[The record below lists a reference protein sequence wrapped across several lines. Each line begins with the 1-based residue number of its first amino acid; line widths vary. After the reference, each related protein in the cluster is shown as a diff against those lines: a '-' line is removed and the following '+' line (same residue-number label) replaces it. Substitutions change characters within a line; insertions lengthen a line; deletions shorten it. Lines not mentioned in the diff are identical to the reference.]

1 MKAEKDVKALDI
13 NGDARVE
20 RHEIKQMVKLSTP
33 EADRQRAEYLAEIGK
48 FKDMVRDC
56 SRDRSVSSGQISIE
70 EGMEC
75 LRKFVSF
82 KGVYFRLP
90 IAKLILQ
97 PQHKDVFEECDE
109 NKDGKLVKEEMK
121 NHITRVRDRMG
132 VNYQQ
137 PPATT
142 PMS

>member
-1 MKAEKDVKALDI
+1 MQEEAANLTELNFLRDPRYFHGISLESIWISLKAEKDVKALDI

-82 KGVYFRLP
+82 LRVFISGFQ
-90 IAKLILQ
+90 LQ
-97 PQHKDVFEECDE
+97 
-109 NKDGKLVKEEMK
+109 
-121 NHITRVRDRMG
+121 
-132 VNYQQ
+132 
-137 PPATT
+137 
-142 PMS
+142 S